1 MERDYIIQRIGNIQ
15 SYDGLCIMILN
26 LNDSFIGETN
36 MTSLN
41 YGKERSDSYLKLLGD
56 KPKFFNN
63 ENTVYQ
69 FGLKVF
75 EDYQKQGWGE
85 KLKLECHKIAWESG
99 YSYITNIV
107 RIDNVGSQK
116 LMNKLEYK
124 RLRGDDI
131 RDLYYYE
138 L

>member
-1 MERDYIIQRIGNIQ
+1 MRRDYIIQCIGDIQ
-15 SYDGLCIMILN
+15 SHDGLCIMILN

-36 MTSLN
+36 MTSLK

-107 RIDNVGSQK
+107 RRDNVGSQK